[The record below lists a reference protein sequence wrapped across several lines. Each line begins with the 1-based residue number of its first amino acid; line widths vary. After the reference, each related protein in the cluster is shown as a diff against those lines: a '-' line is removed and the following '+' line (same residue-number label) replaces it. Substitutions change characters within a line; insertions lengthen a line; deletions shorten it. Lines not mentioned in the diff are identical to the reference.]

1 LGGNIKVHKRITM
14 KQATIIFEN
23 ETELRMALDSNKF
36 YNALHQ
42 IDAEA
47 RNYLKHGCHKFKTP
61 EEVLEWVRERITDEE
76 IDLHGYY

>member
-1 LGGNIKVHKRITM
+1 
-14 KQATIIFEN
+14 
-23 ETELRMALDSNKF
+23 MALDSNKF